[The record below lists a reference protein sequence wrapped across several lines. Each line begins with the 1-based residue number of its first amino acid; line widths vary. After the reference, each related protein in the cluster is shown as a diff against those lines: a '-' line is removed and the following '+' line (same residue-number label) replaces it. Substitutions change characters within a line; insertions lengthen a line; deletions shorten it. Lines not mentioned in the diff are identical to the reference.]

1 MQIKPWDFMVKDTP
15 SRDWAEGTGKLIAV
29 AFFCGGIAGGLYLI
43 SLYFNSLW
51 GMFIGWLFALGMGM
65 FDMAHLGKKT
75 IVWRIALRP
84 GSSWISRGFLLVI
97 LFIGSAAIQM
107 ALTRWAPGTTPET
120 FFKIVAGI
128 AAFGVAT
135 YSGFVL
141 SYVNCIKIWNSTVM
155 PVLFII
161 AGFAGGSA
169 ILLVIASMS
178 GAAQFAT
185 AKIFTMAVLTI
196 YAIIIGLHLWISTY
210 NGPTSRNS
218 VKAIVRNS
226 LAAIFWLIVVFI
238 GIILPLVIIPLA
250 DAGSSFLLIL
260 NAVFVLAG
268 NLTLRYAILRAGMYR
283 PLIPCNR

>member
-1 MQIKPWDFMVKDTP
+1 MQTRPWDFMVKDTP
-15 SRDWAEGTGKLIAV
+15 SRDWAEGMGKLIAV
-29 AFFCGGIAGGLYLI
+29 AFFCGGIAGGLYLV
-43 SLYFNSLW
+43 SLYFNNLW
-51 GMFIGWLFALGMGM
+51 GMLIGWLFALGMGL
-65 FDMAHLGKKT
+65 FDMAHLGKKK

-107 ALTRWAPGTTPET
+107 ALTRWAPGTTAET
-120 FFKIVAGI
+120 FFKIIAGI
-128 AAFGVAT
+128 AALGVAT

-169 ILLVIASMS
+169 ILLVVTSLSDHAVFSTVKV
-178 GAAQFAT
+178 FA
-185 AKIFTMAVLTI
+185 MAVLLV
-196 YAIIIGLHLWISTY
+196 YAVIIALHLWISSY

-218 VKAIVRNS
+218 VKAIVQNG
-226 LAAIFWLIVVFI
+226 LAAAFWTIVVFI
-238 GIILPLVIIPLA
+238 GIVVPLAIIPLA
-250 DAGSSFLLIL
+250 DAGSSYLLGL

-283 PLIPCNR
+283 PLIPCN